1 MEINNGFTRYSDDF
15 LECDLVGVLLDIVI
29 LKNEFGI
36 RFADGRQSLCH
47 LKPMQIRLDGSL
59 QQRYYL
65 ILSVFL
71 AVRIIRLV
79 LKCTELYLFTSF
91 VIRFTMFF

>member
-15 LECDLVGVLLDIVI
+15 LECSMVGALLDIVI

-36 RFADGRQSLCH
+36 KFADGRQSLCH

-65 ILSVFL
+65 ILSVC
-71 AVRIIRLV
+71 ISGCQKYQIG
-79 LKCTELYLFTSF
+79 
-91 VIRFTMFF
+91 IN

>member
-15 LECDLVGVLLDIVI
+15 LECSMVGALLDIVI

-36 RFADGRQSLCH
+36 KFADGRQSLCQ

-65 ILSVFL
+65 ILSVC
-71 AVRIIRLV
+71 ISGCQNYQIG
-79 LKCTELYLFTSF
+79 TN
-91 VIRFTMFF
+91 